1 MTRILGNGMDIQ
13 KVRSVPWI
21 VTGLVFA
28 ELVGAF
34 ESGMALQLLYSND
47 PFFGTDIAQ
56 LSWIMTAYTLIAAAS
71 VGVCG
76 RLGDQFGRKRV
87 LLAVLLIST
96 IGTLVS
102 ALAPSVE
109 VVIVGR
115 AIQGVSASILP
126 LTFGIARSALPSA
139 RVPLAITLLGI
150 TASGAGAGG
159 ILIAGVII
167 DHFTWQ
173 LMFYVC
179 AALSVAAC
187 ITTVFMIPK
196 DSTVMKA
203 GGRIDYVGMVL
214 FSLGIWPLLYA
225 VTKAG
230 DWGLG
235 APRTLIFAAVGAVIL
250 LLWARWELNFGDP
263 IVDIRRFRD
272 AKFSLT
278 MLATAM
284 SGAVLLGM
292 LGVFNKAVMRT
303 PESITSPD
311 GSILDLPVGLGFSAT
326 QAAIPSV
333 LGAVVGFTLSPVT
346 ARLAHSLG
354 ATPVAMLGFGTGIV
368 GYFSVLFTHQSPVA
382 FVINMVVLSA
392 GGVALTMAALPMMII
407 ECVPEIDTSAAT
419 GMQLVTRS
427 TFQAVGTALIGVV
440 LAIGTLGFGSQSF
453 MSQTGLTTAV
463 VVGIAGSAI
472 GLVMVVAADRWRPN
486 GSGEASLAAET
497 QAPEQVPGETGVGE
511 RIDDGEPQ
519 PKGV

>member
-56 LSWIMTAYTLIAAAS
+56 LSWVMTAYTLVAAAS

-87 LLAVLLIST
+87 LIAVLVIST

-115 AIQGVSASILP
+115 AIQGVAASILP
-126 LTFGIARSALPSA
+126 LTFGIARSALPTA
-139 RVPLAITLLGI
+139 RIPLAVTLLGI
-150 TASGAGAGG
+150 TASGAGACG

-179 AALSVAAC
+179 AVLSVAAC
-187 ITTVFMIPK
+187 IATVFMIPK
-196 DSTVMKA
+196 DSAVVKA

-214 FSLGIWPLLYA
+214 FSLGIWILLYA

-235 APRTLIFAAVGAVIL
+235 APRTVIFAAVGAVIL

-278 MLATAM
+278 MLATAL

-292 LGVFNKAVMRT
+292 LSVFNKAVMRT

-311 GSILDLPVGLGFSAT
+311 GSIVDLPVGLGFTAT

-333 LGAVVGFTLSPVT
+333 IGAVVGFSLSPVI
-346 ARLAHSLG
+346 ARLTRSLG
-354 ATPVAMLGFGTGIV
+354 AAPVAMLGFGAGIV
-368 GYFSVLFTHQSPVA
+368 GYFSVLFTHDSPVA
-382 FVINMVVLSA
+382 FVVNLVVLSA
-392 GGVALTMAALPMMII
+392 GGVGLTMATLPMMIM
-407 ECVPEIDTSAAT
+407 ECVPETDTSAAT

-440 LAIGTLGFGSQSF
+440 LAIGTLDFGSQTFLSE
-453 MSQTGLTTAV
+453 TGLTTAV
-463 VVGIAGSAI
+463 AVGVAGSVI
-472 GLVMVVAADRWRPN
+472 GLVVVVAAGRRRPTATVDV
-486 GSGEASLAAET
+486 SRPEAAE
-497 QAPEQVPGETGVGE
+497 AAEMISGGRGAGEQ
-511 RIDDGEPQ
+511 IDDGEPQ
-519 PKGV
+519 PKRV